1 MQGTLPRLRRL
12 SCPRPPPVAEMCQSN
27 EEPNV
32 FLLRSSRSV
41 QKSIFSYKVDCIWDK
56 WQVGECSKSC
66 DGGKR
71 QITRIRKVEASY
83 GGYDCEGPSNIT
95 ESCNVEGCPG
105 GINQAKSLL
114 NLVALMK

>member
-1 MQGTLPRLRRL
+1 MNVTLT
-12 SCPRPPPVAEMCQSN
+12 
-27 EEPNV
+27 
-32 FLLRSSRSV
+32 
-41 QKSIFSYKVDCIWDK
+41 KIFFQFFSTVVDCIWDK

-66 DGGKR
+66 DGGER
-71 QITRIRKVEASY
+71 QITRLRKVEASH

-114 NLVALMK
+114 DLIALK